1 MLKVLVVRQAMFQF
15 KETPTNLFP
24 DFFSAEVE
32 RFKEATLGMDQ
43 FKVLSLTEY
52 PDTGASSDRKEN

>member
-1 MLKVLVVRQAMFQF
+1 MFQF

-24 DFFSAEVE
+24 DFFAAEVE
-32 RFKEATLGMDQ
+32 RFKEATAAMDQ

-52 PDTGASSDRKEN
+52 PEHHH